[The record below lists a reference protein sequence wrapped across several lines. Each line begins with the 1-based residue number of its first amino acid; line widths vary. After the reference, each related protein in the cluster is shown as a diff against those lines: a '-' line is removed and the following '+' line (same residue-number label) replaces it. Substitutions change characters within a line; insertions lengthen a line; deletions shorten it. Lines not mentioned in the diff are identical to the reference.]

1 MAHASS
7 FGAHKMFYSL
17 TYASLLYCGSQDGM
31 SLLSDLTMAS
41 YVATLKSP
49 LPLEIRRAWK
59 ISPCAPGVPLI
70 EAERLCETVPKNFS
84 LSLSN
89 IRSYYQ
95 IEAGTSKLLSLFIIY
110 QYY

>member
-59 ISPCAPGVPLI
+59 ISPCAPGVPLMK
-70 EAERLCETVPKNFS
+70 PKDYAKPF
-84 LSLSN
+84 LK
-89 IRSYYQ
+89 IFRSHCQ
-95 IEAGTSKLLSLFIIY
+95 IFVLTIK
-110 QYY
+110 